1 MGFVVSL
8 SNRRQNL
15 CALNVTDDAYEK
27 DGERKSVALFLFIN
41 KKLVCSIFFVTL
53 KTQVN

>member
-1 MGFVVSL
+1 MGFIVSL

-41 KKLVCSIFFVTL
+41 KKMVCSIFFVT
-53 KTQVN
+53 